1 MKVLKIKDN
10 VNLEVLETFGFK
22 HRINDVYY
30 KKIENSDSNFST
42 EILINPMNK
51 KVNNQVVIYLTNE
64 EYMEDVFENDI
75 DVTIQLYGLYNLIK
89 LDFIEMVE
97 V

>member
-42 EILINPMNK
+42 EILINLMNK